1 MKLNEFM
8 NKIKNFDV
16 DFKKI
21 ADKVV
26 KDGSGLKIFFKMER
40 NKSGMIWYEF
50 EVPCKAEEFIEF
62 LNDT

>member
-21 ADKVV
+21 ADKVL
-26 KDGSGLKIFFKMER
+26 KDGSGLKIFLKMER
-40 NKSGMIWYEF
+40 NKSGMI
-50 EVPCKAEEFIEF
+50 
-62 LNDT
+62 

>member
-1 MKLNEFM
+1 VL
-8 NKIKNFDV
+8 
-16 DFKKI
+16 
-21 ADKVV
+21 
-26 KDGSGLKIFFKMER
+26 KDGSGLKIFLKMER